1 MCVLLNKICVCLVSC
16 VLLCSLRPISY
27 ILRYLL
33 GLLSREREVFEYVVI
48 LSHVVILHST
58 GRSCL
63 IGLIMLSPAN
73 IPHHQISLLTMST
86 QFETALRK
94 YIAAYDSSNG
104 VSAAE
109 FKSRFDNLHHK
120 CFTLLLRSK
129 DLLTREEVFELEASK
144 LANDTKVTLVHFKK
158 ISLDCVDIKIKL
170 SHLNDEENT
179 TVRFVTAIAAD
190 QAVGSRE
197 IKDSSLLKMKIDAEQ
212 QEAPPPQLP
221 KLLDMITNREW
232 ESLSNSN
239 VLTPET
245 LRAAQD
251 DLNEN
256 VGSLLHVALRFDAPS
271 SIISQITHAMHSSV
285 LHRDYKDRLPL
296 HIAINKAR
304 SSMVSH
310 LIRLN
315 PSACTYKDDKG
326 KLPLHRCFDKKVLS
340 AFKSLQLTKT
350 VEILVNASPET
361 LMVEDQDEMCPI
373 ELAILSAA
381 PMETIMFMQH
391 EISSIRQ
398 NSS

>member
-1 MCVLLNKICVCLVSC
+1 MCVLCLVSC
-16 VLLCSLRPISY
+16 CARSVLLSSY

-144 LANDTKVTLVHFKK
+144 LANGTKVTLVHFKK

-179 TVRFVTAIAAD
+179 LRLVTAVAAD

-197 IKDSSLLKMKIDAEQ
+197 IKDSSLLKMKIDEEQ
-212 QEAPPPQLP
+212 QEALQLP

-232 ESLSNSN
+232 DSLSN

-245 LRAAQD
+245 FRQLKTIWMRIWD
-251 DLNEN
+251 H
-256 VGSLLHVALRFDAPS
+256 SYTLL
-271 SIISQITHAMHSSV
+271 SILMRH
-285 LHRDYKDRLPL
+285 
-296 HIAINKAR
+296 
-304 SSMVSH
+304 H
-310 LIRLN
+310 L
-315 PSACTYKDDKG
+315 
-326 KLPLHRCFDKKVLS
+326 
-340 AFKSLQLTKT
+340 
-350 VEILVNASPET
+350 
-361 LMVEDQDEMCPI
+361 
-373 ELAILSAA
+373 
-381 PMETIMFMQH
+381 
-391 EISSIRQ
+391 
-398 NSS
+398 